1 MLSKKAKEIEQSI
14 SEIDYIVDE
23 FNYLNEIFL
32 ISVDESNND
41 LILEINDKLDLLY
54 DLISRIELSHFFL
67 SPEDKFDAFLDIH
80 PGSGGIDAQDLAN
93 ILLNMYISWGNRN
106 NFNID
111 IIDIN
116 KGDIS
121 GIKSSSIKFCGKH
134 AFGLLKF
141 ETGIHRFV
149 RKSPFDSGNK
159 RHTSF
164 ISVFVYPDIPS
175 VDNDVI
181 LKDGDL
187 KIDTFRS
194 GGAGGQHVNKTDSAV
209 RITHLPT
216 NIVVQC
222 QSNRSQHKNKE
233 MALRQLRC
241 KLNEIEL
248 NKKAEVK
255 DKLNSKKSYI
265 TWGNQIRSYI
275 LDKNIIKDLRTN
287 LELNNVKLVL
297 DGHIDY
303 FIFSMLAKKRKG
315 DIK

>member
-1 MLSKKAKEIEQSI
+1 M
-14 SEIDYIVDE
+14 
-23 FNYLNEIFL
+23 
-32 ISVDESNND
+32 
-41 LILEINDKLDLLY
+41 
-54 DLISRIELSHFFL
+54 
-67 SPEDKFDAFLDIH
+67 SPEDKFDAFLYIH

-93 ILLNMYISWGNRN
+93 VLLNMYISWGNRN

-116 KGDIS
+116 KGDTS